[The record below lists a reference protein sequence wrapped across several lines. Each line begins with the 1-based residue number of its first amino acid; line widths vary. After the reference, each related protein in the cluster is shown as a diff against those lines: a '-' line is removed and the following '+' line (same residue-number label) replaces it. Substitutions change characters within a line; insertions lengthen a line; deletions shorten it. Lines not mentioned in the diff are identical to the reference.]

1 MEEFEI
7 NIRTLRSQIINPSFL
22 TDEEAKVKPHFS
34 SNVVNRLENKDI
46 VTYRLRDQTFI
57 PHYALDLS
65 ISKYVF
71 RDDDYEKEVEDIEYP
86 KLLGI
91 SRNGTIS
98 NNINVILDMMFN
110 YWTIDNHNS
119 LFKVP
124 FVKDGLQNHLFIA
137 PGIILDKDGKILCS
151 LVYKKELLIKMN
163 QIKGRAKIRD
173 FFSMYNK
180 TIRADYGVTLDEFL
194 NENAIFLFS
203 REFTQKPEYS
213 RFYKAILTIFVN
225 GIKYNLDSMT
235 TDSIE
240 KHINNLPLDTTLDLN
255 FKSLREKDN
264 YCREVLQKAI
274 LT

>member
-7 NIRTLRSQIINPSFL
+7 NVRTLRSQILNPSFL
-22 TDEEAKVKPHFS
+22 TDEEAKIKLHFS
-34 SNVVNRLENKDI
+34 SNVVNRIENKDI
-46 VTYRLRDQTFI
+46 VTYRLRDQTYI

-65 ISKYVF
+65 ISKYLF
-71 RDDDYEKEVEDIEYP
+71 RDDNCDKEIEDIEYP

-119 LFKVP
+119 LLKVP
-124 FVKDGLQNHLFIA
+124 FVKDGQQNHLFIA
-137 PGIILDKDGKILCS
+137 PGIILDRDGKILCT

-163 QIKGRAKIRD
+163 QIEGRAKIKD
-173 FFSMYNK
+173 FFSMYSR
-180 TIRADYGVTLDEFL
+180 TVRADYGVTLDEFL
-194 NENAIFLFS
+194 NENGIFLFS

-225 GIKYNLDSMT
+225 GIKYNLDSMV

-240 KHINNLPLDTTLDLN
+240 KHINNLPLNTTLDLN